1 MSADTVRD
9 HLGAFGLSAKEVDA
23 YLAVL
28 RAGAATTGEVSRAAD
43 VSQGYVYELAEAL
56 TDRGLVTIDETASP
70 TVVRARPP
78 EEALGS
84 FTSRLNELRDGVE
97 SLYRAPEDDGPA
109 VEVIHSRATVRRRIE
124 RYLADAE
131 REAFL
136 VLPQPELARLR
147 DALAAARERGVFVY
161 TLAVSPLDAEAAPD
175 WSACADVV
183 RTWDAEPPVTVV
195 VDERTGVLGA
205 HGILAGRHGREY
217 ALTFAQHEVA
227 SGFFGNTVANFWP
240 MGEDAYVADPD
251 ELPATYDHLR
261 TAATN
266 AALHRAAGRELLAD
280 VTLEALDSPAST
292 PRAESGADRRY
303 ERVPVV
309 DVRQNLVGDPTNDF
323 PMENSLVFET
333 PDGRVAAGNAGGG
346 IGPFYE
352 GYGAK
357 SVTLYAGYSNK

>member
-1 MSADTVRD
+1 MSGDAVRD
-9 HLGAFGLSAKEVDA
+9 HLGAFGLSTKAIDA

-43 VSQGYVYELAEAL
+43 VSQGYVYELAGELA
-56 TDRGLVTIDETASP
+56 DRGLVTIDETASP

-78 EEALGS
+78 DEALGA
-84 FTSRLNELRDGVE
+84 FTERLEALQAGVE
-97 SLYRAPEDDGPA
+97 SLYCAPEDDGPA
-109 VEVIHSRATVRRRIE
+109 VEVVHSRATARRRIE
-124 RYLADAE
+124 RSLADAE

-136 VLPQPELARLR
+136 VLPEPELARLE
-147 DALAAARERGVFVY
+147 DALVAARERGVFVY
-161 TLAVSPLDAEAAPD
+161 ALAVAPLSAAATPD

-195 VDERTGVLGA
+195 VDEHTGVLGA
-205 HGILAGRHGREY
+205 HGILAGRHGGEY
-217 ALTFAQHEVA
+217 ALAFAQHEVA
-227 SGFFGNTVANFWP
+227 SGFFGNAVANFWP
-240 MGEDAYVADPD
+240 MGEDTYAADPD

-266 AALHRAAGRELLAD
+266 AALHRAEGRDLLAD
-280 VTLEALDSPAST
+280 VTLDGLDGE
-292 PRAESGADRRY
+292 RDRRY

-309 DVRQNLVGDPTNDF
+309 AVRQHLVGDPTNDF

-333 PDGRVAAGNAGGG
+333 PAGRVAAGNAGGG

-357 SVTLYAGYSNK
+357 SVTLYSG

>member
-9 HLGAFGLSAKEVDA
+9 HLRAFGLSAKEIDA

-43 VSQGYVYELAEAL
+43 VSQGYVYELAGELA
-56 TDRGLVTIDETASP
+56 DRGLVTIDETASP
-70 TVVRARPP
+70 TVIRARPP
-78 EEALGS
+78 DEALGA
-84 FTSRLNELRDGVE
+84 FTARLDDLQAGVE
-97 SLYRAPEDDGPA
+97 SLYTAPDDDGTA
-109 VEVIHSRATVRRRIE
+109 VEVVHSRATVRKRI
-124 RYLADAE
+124 RHYLGDAE

-136 VLPQPELARLR
+136 VLPEPELANLEA
-147 DALAAARERGVFVY
+147 DLAAARERGVFVY
-161 TLAVSPLDAEAAPD
+161 LLAVAPLSSDVAPD
-175 WSACADVV
+175 WAACADVV
-183 RTWDAEPPVTVV
+183 RVWDAAPPVTVV

-205 HGILAGRHGREY
+205 HGILAGRHGSEY
-217 ALTFAQHEVA
+217 ALSFAQHEVA
-227 SGFFGNTVANFWP
+227 SGFFGNAVANFWP
-240 MGEDAYVADPD
+240 MGEVRHVTDPD

-266 AALHRAAGRELLAD
+266 AALHRAEGRDLLAD
-280 VTLEALDSPAST
+280 VTLEDLD
-292 PRAESGADRRY
+292 GGDDRRY

-309 DVRQNLVGDPTNDF
+309 AVRQNLVGDPTNDF

-352 GYGAK
+352 GYGARA
-357 SVTLYAGYSNK
+357 VTLYGG

>member
-1 MSADTVRD
+1 MSGDALRD

-28 RAGAATTGEVSRAAD
+28 RSGAATTGEVSRAAD

-56 TDRGLVTIDETASP
+56 ADRGLVTIDETASP
-70 TVVRARPP
+70 TVIRARPP

-84 FTSRLNELRDGVE
+84 FTERLDELQAGIE
-97 SLYRAPEDDGPA
+97 SLYTSPDDDGAA
-109 VEVIHSRATVRRRIE
+109 VEVVHSRATVRKRIR
-124 RYLADAE
+124 RYLADAR

-136 VLPQPELARLR
+136 VLPEPELANLEA
-147 DALAAARERGVFVY
+147 ALVAARDRGVFVY
-161 TLAVSPLDAEAAPD
+161 LLAVSPLSSETEPD
-175 WSACADVV
+175 WTACADVV
-183 RTWDAEPPVTVV
+183 RTWDATPPVTVV
-195 VDERTGVLGA
+195 VDETTGVLGA
-205 HGILAGRHGREY
+205 HAILAGRHGREY
-217 ALTFAQHEVA
+217 ALTFAQREVA
-227 SGFFGNTVANFWP
+227 GGFFGNAVANFWP
-240 MGEDAYVADPD
+240 MGEDRYVTDPD

-280 VTLEALDSPAST
+280 VTLATLD
-292 PRAESGADRRY
+292 EDDERRY

-333 PDGRVAAGNAGGG
+333 PDGRLAAGNAGGG

-352 GYGAK
+352 GYGAQ
-357 SVTLYAGYSNK
+357 SVTLYEG